1 MPIDESIYESLLPVW
16 IWLVLSFGSM
26 LAMSTFGIG
35 LANLFSV
42 FLADWKPL
50 RLVMNEWRGGL
61 ELTIATSLL
70 SRPL

>member
-1 MPIDESIYESLLPVW
+1 
-16 IWLVLSFGSM
+16 M